1 MFKKRLPLN
10 TSYYY
15 QGKNFKT
22 VLFFAL
28 LFSFKSKKKKM
39 KAILLKNTFK
49 KNIHKVFTCMPLP
62 LRVATYFSFVFNTHI
77 KSLNGGHI
85 NQW

>member
-1 MFKKRLPLN
+1 
-10 TSYYY
+10 
-15 QGKNFKT
+15 
-22 VLFFAL
+22 
-28 LFSFKSKKKKM
+28 M